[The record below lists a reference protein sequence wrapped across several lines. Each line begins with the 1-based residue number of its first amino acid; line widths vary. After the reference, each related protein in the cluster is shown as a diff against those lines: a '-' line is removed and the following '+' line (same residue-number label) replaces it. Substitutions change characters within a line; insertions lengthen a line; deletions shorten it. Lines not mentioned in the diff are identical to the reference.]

1 MVVFEQVTV
10 SFNGR
15 ELFSPCSF
23 VAGDGELVC
32 VAGASG
38 CGKSSLLK
46 AVVGVVP
53 VSGGSI
59 DVDGVRLSQSTVHV
73 IRMRTAWMGQEQY
86 LPYKTVWEML
96 RLPYTLKAAR
106 GAAFPEDDVP
116 HMLDALGL
124 ERGIVDKNLNEIS
137 GGQRQKVNIIAALLQ
152 NRKLVILDEP
162 VSALDDVS
170 VEKVVS
176 LLRKERDKGKTLIAA
191 SHDAAFIGGC
201 DKVVVLEGIKKV
213 VI

>member
-59 DVDGVRLSQSTVHV
+59 DVDGVRLSQSTVHA

-137 GGQRQKVNIIAALLQ
+137 GGQRQKVNIIELDYCREELI
-152 NRKLVILDEP
+152 VI
-162 VSALDDVS
+162 
-170 VEKVVS
+170 
-176 LLRKERDKGKTLIAA
+176 
-191 SHDAAFIGGC
+191 
-201 DKVVVLEGIKKV
+201 
-213 VI
+213 